1 MADQQA
7 HQDRPYW
14 MPQRWD
20 AEARAALQELQAA
33 GVQAAFEAAVG
44 AVDIGGV
51 GLHVDRAVT
60 RREPGEQHD
69 TLYSSDGREYDGAVQ
84 GGVLVARDARDRFP
98 CSAQVFVE

>member
-7 HQDRPYW
+7 HQHTS
-14 MPQRWD
+14 RW
-20 AEARAALQELQAA
+20 APRYLIPEARAALQELQAA

-51 GLHVDRAVT
+51 GLRVDGAVT